1 MEMKMKKSLILLSV
15 AIAMTGMVGCKPTE
29 KNYQAAY
36 DVAKKKR
43 QASDALDA
51 ELGIPSGGL
60 INTDGPMLH
69 VVHGDSVYVK
79 VDRVRM
85 LESSSASCN
94 SITWL

>member
-1 MEMKMKKSLILLSV
+1 MKKSLILLSV

-51 ELGIPSGGL
+51 
-60 INTDGPMLH
+60 
-69 VVHGDSVYVK
+69 
-79 VDRVRM
+79 
-85 LESSSASCN
+85 SSASPREG
-94 SITWL
+94 

>member
-51 ELGIPSGGL
+51 
-60 INTDGPMLH
+60 
-69 VVHGDSVYVK
+69 
-79 VDRVRM
+79 
-85 LESSSASCN
+85 SSASPREG
-94 SITWL
+94 